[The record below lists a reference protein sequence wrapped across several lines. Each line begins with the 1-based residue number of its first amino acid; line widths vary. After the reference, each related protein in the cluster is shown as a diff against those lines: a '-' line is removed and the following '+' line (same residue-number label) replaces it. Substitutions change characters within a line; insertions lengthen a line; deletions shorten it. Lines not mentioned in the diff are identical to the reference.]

1 MRRLPFWFLI
11 ALCSLSGGVV
21 AGDDPVTFYVQLLRG
36 TNEEKTE
43 DIKIKEV
50 GPKLRKKL
58 SPVFRW
64 KNYWEVSR
72 TTVTVGKGKAGR
84 IQLPNA
90 HALEIELLN
99 PAESEV
105 RLYLNGALR
114 RKSRQPIHNRMTIM
128 GGDNNDDCWFVVVRR
143 DPPQ

>member
-36 TNEEKTE
+36 TNEEKSE

-72 TTVTVGKGKAGR
+72 TAVTVGKGKTGR
-84 IQLPNA
+84 VQLPNS

-114 RKSRQPIHNRMTIM
+114 RKSRQPIHNRTTIM

>member
-1 MRRLPFWFLI
+1 MPFWFLI
-11 ALCSLSGGVV
+11 ALFSLSGGVI

-43 DIKIKEV
+43 DIKVKEI
-50 GPKLRKKL
+50 GPKLRKRL

-72 TTVTVGKGKAGR
+72 TTVAVGKGKAGK

-105 RLYLNGALR
+105 RLYVNGALR
-114 RKSRQPIHNRMTIM
+114 RKSRQPIHNRMTN
-128 GGDNNDDCWFVVVRR
+128 G
-143 DPPQ
+143 

>member
-11 ALCSLSGGVV
+11 ALFSLSGAVI

-43 DIKIKEV
+43 DIKVKEV

-72 TTVTVGKGKAGR
+72 TAVTVGKGKTGR
-84 IQLPNA
+84 VQLPNA

-105 RLYLNGALR
+105 RLYLNGSLR
-114 RKSRQPIHNRMTIM
+114 RKSRQLIHNRMTIM

>member
-1 MRRLPFWFLI
+1 MRQLPLWFLI
-11 ALCSLSGGVV
+11 ALFSLSDGVI

-43 DIKIKEV
+43 DIKDKEI

-72 TTVTVGKGKAGR
+72 TSVTVGKGKAGR

-105 RLYLNGALR
+105 RLYLNGSLR
-114 RKSRQPIHNRMTIM
+114 RKSRQLIHNRMAIM